1 MIDVQGIFFNSL
13 WILALAILLA
23 LLSWTSWKAE
33 HEGVRFRV
41 VWARPGLRRLVT
53 LSLVLFCAGMA
64 AVSGRW
70 WERLLWL
77 VLALLQ
83 LLPLFLAWLSSRNS
97 TKNDTPHG

>member
-13 WILALAILLA
+13 WILALAALLA
-23 LLSWTSWKAE
+23 LLSWTSWQAE
-33 HEGVRFRV
+33 REGMRFRV
-41 VWARPGLRRLVT
+41 VWAHPGIRRLVI
-53 LSLVLFCAGMA
+53 LSLVLFCAGMV

-83 LLPLFLAWLSSRNS
+83 LLPPFLAWLSSKNPA
-97 TKNDTPHG
+97 KNDSPHG